1 MRTGFRAPLVVAV
14 TLAAALGVTGA
25 AQAPP
30 PSRPAAASARQ
41 APLRTADG
49 KANLNGI
56 WQAMNEAN
64 WDIEGHSAGPGR
76 VLALGAEDA
85 EVPGL
90 GVVEGGPLPYLP
102 AAATKRKANFDKRL
116 TLDPEIKCYL
126 PGVPRAM
133 YMPQPFQI
141 IQSQKH
147 IMMAFQYAGAIRTI
161 YMDEHKE
168 APADSWMGWSN
179 GHWEGD
185 TLVID
190 TTGFNDSSWFDRAGN
205 FHSDDLHVVERITPV
220 NADLLNYEATID
232 DKKVFSRPWKM
243 SMPIYRRKE
252 KGARLLEFRCVEFVE
267 DLIYGALRKPGT
279 GARSQQ

>member
-1 MRTGFRAPLVVAV
+1 MRIGFRAVIITAS
-14 TLAAALGVTGA
+14 AGA
-25 AQAPP
+25 GLLILQSLSKAQAPAP
-30 PSRPAAASARQ
+30 APAPAAYR
-41 APLRTADG
+41 APRTADG
-49 KANLNGI
+49 KPNLNGI

-76 VLALGAEDA
+76 VQSLGAEDA

-90 GVVEGGPLPYLP
+90 GIVEGGPLPYLP
-102 AAATKRKANFDKRL
+102 AAATKKKANFDKRL

>member
-1 MRTGFRAPLVVAV
+1 MRRTVLAVGAFAIATGV
-14 TLAAALGVTGA
+14 LAAAQQA
-25 AQAPP
+25 APYRAPRGP
-30 PSRPAAASARQ
+30 
-41 APLRTADG
+41 DG

-56 WQAMNEAN
+56 WQALNEAD
-64 WDIEGHSAGPGR
+64 WDIEGHSAAPGR
-76 VLALGAEDA
+76 VTALGAEDA
-85 EVPGL
+85 VVPGL
-90 GVVEGGPLPYLP
+90 GIVEGGPLPYLP
-102 AAATKRKANFDKRL
+102 AAAAKKKTNNEKRL
-116 TLDPEIKCYL
+116 TLDPVIKCYL

-133 YMPQPFQI
+133 YLPQPFQI

-161 YMDEHKE
+161 YMDAQTP

-185 TLVID
+185 TLVVD
-190 TTGFNDSSWFDRAGN
+190 TTGFNDMSWFDRAGN
-205 FHSDDLHVVERITPV
+205 FHSDELHVVERITPTSP
-220 NADLLNYEATID
+220 DHLNYEATID

-243 SMPIYRRKE
+243 SMTLYRRKE

-279 GARSQQ
+279 GGRTQ